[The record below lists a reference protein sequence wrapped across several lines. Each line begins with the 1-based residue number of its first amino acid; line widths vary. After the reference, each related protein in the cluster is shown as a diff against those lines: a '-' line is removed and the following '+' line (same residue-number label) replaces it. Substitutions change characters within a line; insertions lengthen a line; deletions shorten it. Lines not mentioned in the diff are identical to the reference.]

1 MFWTVLSSFTLL
13 PSSAHSIQ
21 IQGAKVELPYN
32 LPVAVYGVTQDQQD
46 YLWLAA
52 EFDGLLRFDGQQY
65 LRFAPPGP
73 KRNLSYSQVVTDQK
87 NQLWVGTWGNGVW
100 RLDELRK
107 NWQHVSALPENARIQ
122 SLLLSASQVL
132 WIGTT
137 DGLYQLSPGSMQAEL
152 WQPLAG
158 QRIWYLAEQDNGTI
172 WVATSTGLYQ
182 LPSDT
187 TAQSGWMPHKQF
199 KNNEIRTVSVQGQQL
214 LVGLQS
220 HLYWLD
226 LTQPE
231 QVTQLTFG
239 NPNTIL
245 AESPSSWL
253 VGSIDGMFRVKLT
266 QSGLQRELLLSAI
279 DVRRLFR
286 DRPGQIWLASRSNGL
301 LSLPPSP
308 LNAVEPDLS
317 EFLSP
322 SKPHRLGPHSVTTS
336 RWQALDKTLLQL
348 KDGRWR
354 ELTFQSKPS
363 VAYVR
368 DVVEFGSHTLAAT
381 DQGLFRLHN
390 DSYFVPVA
398 LNIRL
403 SRFNIE
409 RLAIA
414 ADGALWLGLWQE
426 GVIRIAAEAATQ
438 DISSWQAI
446 QMQSELA
453 AQDGIIDIQ
462 TDQQQ
467 RLWLLSRQGK
477 LYQGESDKITLVWQP
492 DKALVSGYFQCML
505 PDTDALWL
513 CSDRGLIRLS
523 ADMTET
529 LVLEQAEGLPDQR
542 VIGITRTE
550 QLIWVLT
557 RNGVLSFT
565 PDGSQ
570 LHLLKPRPG
579 LDLSGVQL
587 RGISALMNDQIQ
599 LATST
604 GIWQLSQADMSA
616 VPTAMQLHLTSMRLN
631 QQLFSV
637 GDSSRIL
644 LPKHLAELQLQFKLL
659 TLQPHLR
666 VQYFFRWQGQQ
677 EWTNLGPDAML
688 TLSQLSPGEHQLEVM
703 ARAGGQIVKRQPLSL
718 LVPVPFWQQPI
729 GMSLLILLGII
740 VLWVLYRLRIRHLEQ
755 RAQALDLIVAQRTAE
770 LELANRQLQIQS
782 NTDSLTGLL
791 NRRALYAA
799 AAALQ
804 AQRSRTTMALTLVL
818 IDIDHFKKIND
829 VYGHDVG
836 DTVLKTFATYLKQRL
851 RRQDLLARWGGEEF
865 LLLMPQTD
873 VQPAS
878 KLMAELRLGI
888 KQLQIAELD
897 MPLTATFGI
906 SAVSLHHDAL
916 DMAVKAADL
925 ALYQG
930 KAQGRDQIV
939 LAAD

>member
-1 MFWTVLSSFTLL
+1 MLFSLT
-13 PSSAHSIQ
+13 AHAIQ
-21 IQGAKVELPYN
+21 IQGAKVELPDN
-32 LPVAVYGVTQDQQD
+32 LPVVVYDAAQDQQD

-65 LRFAPPGP
+65 LRFVPPGP
-73 KRNLSYSQVVTDQK
+73 RRNLSYSQVVIDQK

-100 RLDELRK
+100 RLDDLRE
-107 NWQHVSALPENARIQ
+107 NWQQVVALPESARIQ
-122 SLLLSASQVL
+122 SLLLSTSQIL

-137 DGLYQLSPGSMQAEL
+137 EGLYQLAPGSMRAEL

-172 WVATSTGLYQ
+172 WVATSNGLYQ
-182 LPSDT
+182 LTSN
-187 TAQSGWMPHKQF
+187 TATASGWLPHEQF
-199 KNNEIRTVSVQGQQL
+199 HSKEIRAVAVQGQQL

-220 HLYWLD
+220 HLYLLD

-231 QVTQLTFG
+231 QLTQLTFG
-239 NPNTIL
+239 NPNTL
-245 AESPSSWL
+245 LVESANSWL
-253 VGSIDGMFRVKLT
+253 AGSIDGMFRVRLT
-266 QSGLQRELLLSAI
+266 QLGLQTELLLSAI

-286 DRPGQIWLASRSNGL
+286 DRLGQIWLSSRNNGF
-301 LSLPPSP
+301 LPLAPAP
-308 LNAVEPDLS
+308 LRAIEPDLS
-317 EFLSP
+317 KFLSP
-322 SKPHRLGPHSVTTS
+322 KKPHRLGPNSVTLS

-348 KDGRWR
+348 KDGKWR
-354 ELTFQSKPS
+354 ELSFQAEPS

-368 DVVEFGSHTLAAT
+368 DVVEFGPYTLAAT
-381 DQGLFRLHN
+381 DQGLFRLYN

-398 LNIRL
+398 LNIKL
-403 SRFNIE
+403 NRFNIE

-438 DISSWQAI
+438 DIASWQAV
-446 QMQSELA
+446 QLQPELPT
-453 AQDGIIDIQ
+453 QDGIIDIQ
-462 TDQQQ
+462 TDAQQ

-477 LYQGESDKITLVWQP
+477 LYQGESDKITLRWQP
-492 DKALVSGYFQCML
+492 DNALLSGYFQCML
-505 PDTDALWL
+505 PDEDSLWL

-523 ADMTET
+523 EDLTATT
-529 LVLEQAEGLPDQR
+529 IWGQAEGLPDQR

-550 QLIWVLT
+550 KLIWVLT
-557 RNGVLSFT
+557 RHGVLNFK
-565 PDGSQ
+565 PDGSH
-570 LHLLKPRPG
+570 LHLLRHRPG

-587 RGISALMNDQIQ
+587 KGISTLVDDQIQ

-616 VPTAMQLHLTSMRLN
+616 VPTAMQLHLASMRLN

-637 GDSSRIL
+637 GERNRIL
-644 LPKHLAELQLQFKLL
+644 LPKRLAELQLQFKLL

-666 VQYFFRWQGQQ
+666 VQYFFRWQHQQ
-677 EWTNLGPDAML
+677 EWTALGHDAIL
-688 TLSQLSPGEHQLEVM
+688 TLSQLNPGEHQLEVM
-703 ARAGGQIVKRQPLSL
+703 AKAGGQTVLSKPLSL
-718 LVPVPFWQQPI
+718 LVPIPFWQQPI
-729 GMSLLILLGII
+729 GMTLLIFLSII

-770 LELANRQLQIQS
+770 LELANQQLQVQS

-804 AQRSRTTMALTLVL
+804 AQRNRTPMALTLVL

-836 DTVLKTFATYLKQRL
+836 DTVLKTFAAYLKQRL

-925 ALYQG
+925 ALYRG

-939 LAAD
+939 LAADSLDTNR